1 MIKLSKFN
9 ILTQVHYIPIPI
21 QNIYLKNYSMNGLKN
36 SNQYYEEAISIPIY
50 YSLTKYEQN
59 YVIEKILD
67 LIDNNVK

>member
-36 SNQYYEEAISIPIY
+36 SNQYYEKQFPYPSIT
-50 YSLTKYEQN
+50 L
-59 YVIEKILD
+59 
-67 LIDNNVK
+67 